1 MFEATK
7 FKAIFDGIYRKQIHP
22 SSETFYV
29 KYSGAEVSLQ
39 TEYLYSLQNSYVKIL
54 TLSAMVL
61 GGGPLEGHEDGLHM
75 NRISGFIKE
84 TPATLSRLSY
94 EVTER
99 R

>member
-1 MFEATK
+1 
-7 FKAIFDGIYRKQIHP
+7 
-22 SSETFYV
+22 
-29 KYSGAEVSLQ
+29 
-39 TEYLYSLQNSYVKIL
+39 
-54 TLSAMVL
+54 MVL